1 MDAVVRQVGQ
11 HMEYEPEWESGFNL
25 HIKLAYCVSL
35 AVEWCGT
42 DKVVLIKAYRS
53 VLKKLEE
60 NPCYEKNEAGQPRE
74 LADHSTACLQY
85 DVASKPVSIHLP
97 LTRFLAA
104 LHLHLEKFNLNFD
117 GTEFHVVKPTPV
129 QIMEPVLRA
138 QVMIA
143 QVHAGMWRRNG
154 YALLNSLFFYH
165 NVKCRTEML
174 DRDITLLQISASL
187 IESNEF
193 LIHVLNK
200 FNLINWAMQ
209 DFEVNTL
216 KSPEEDCMRQTINLV
231 EEFLHLLIVI
241 IGERYMPGISNCTVE
256 DRIRKEIIQHLCIKP
271 LPHSELI
278 KTIPEDLTSREVA
291 ADEIIQELAIFKK
304 PTHGTGKGAYEL
316 KEKYFDKFNAFFY
329 HYTREELSK
338 AEESQR
344 KRNNLKGELEC
355 CPPPRLPKL
364 SETFEIIVNLL
375 QCDVMLHIMQTILER
390 CVNLRARSFSES
402 QLQKVAHLIG
412 YALLEE
418 ESKNYPFFKFI
429 ENSSK
434 FKIFCLLEELV
445 KSPRVESHKD
455 LLRWVLKKYKQV
467 SNKKEDEGCSSNS
480 DMPNKES
487 TNDEK
492 VDNEKERRARLA
504 AERRAK
510 LMAQMQAMQNSFI
523 KENATLFEET
533 ITERKP
539 RISTSIE
546 DMEVMETF
554 EEKTIALGPNQYL
567 RVNEEKTYVCILCQE
582 EEQVSVL
589 WEPDEQIFY

>member
-25 HIKLAYCVSL
+25 HIKLANCISL

-60 NPCYEKNEAGQPRE
+60 NPCYEKNEAGEPRE

-97 LTRFLAA
+97 LTRFLSA
-104 LHLHLEKFNLNFD
+104 LHLHLEKFNLHFD
-117 GTEFHVVKPTPV
+117 GTEFHVIKPTPV
-129 QIMEPVLRA
+129 QIMEPVLRS

-174 DRDITLLQISASL
+174 DRDVTLLQIAASL

-193 LIHVLNK
+193 LIHMLNK
-200 FNLINWAMQ
+200 FNLINWAMH
-209 DFEVNTL
+209 DFEVNSL
-216 KSPEEDCMRQTINLV
+216 KSPEEDCMRQTISLV
-231 EEFLHLLIVI
+231 EEFLHLLIVV
-241 IGERYMPGISNCTVE
+241 IGERFMPGISNCTVE

-271 LPHSELI
+271 LPHSELT
-278 KTIPEDLTSREVA
+278 KSIPEDLTSREVA
-291 ADEIIQELAIFKK
+291 VDEIIQELAIFKK

-316 KEKYFDKFNAFFY
+316 KEQYYEEFNVFFY

-344 KRNNLKGELEC
+344 KRNKTKGELEC

-364 SETFEIIVNLL
+364 AESFAIIVNLL
-375 QCDVMLHIMQTILER
+375 QCDVMLHIIQTILER
-390 CVNLRARSFSES
+390 SVNLRARSFSES

-434 FKIFCLLEELV
+434 FKIFSLLEELV

-455 LLRWVLKKYKQV
+455 ILRWVLKKYKQV
-467 SNKKEDEGCSSNS
+467 SNKKDDSCPSSVS
-480 DMPNKES
+480 TKES
-487 TNDEK
+487 ITNFEK

-523 KENATLFEET
+523 QENATLFEET
-533 ITERKP
+533 ITERRPKT
-539 RISTSIE
+539 STSYE
-546 DMEVMETF
+546 DMEVTENF
-554 EEKTIALGPNQYL
+554 EEETIALGPNQSTRL
-567 RVNEEKTYVCILCQE
+567 NEQRTYTCILCQE
-582 EEQVSVL
+582 EEQVSTL
-589 WEPDEQIFY
+589 LKYCYLID